1 MKKIAVIVGSTRQ
14 GSWNRRV
21 AQDLVSMLPEGFDAE
36 FLSLQDLPFY
46 DQEWDTPETIPAAVA
61 ELRSKADAADG
72 FIILTPEYNRS
83 MPAVLKNALDILSRP
98 FGAKKMSGKPTLVAS
113 ATPGAFGGF
122 GASRDLRNVLAFL
135 DAQVIG
141 QPEVY
146 LSFVHTLYADGELN
160 EDTAKFLRSVVAKFV
175 DAFPPQAK

>member
-1 MKKIAVIVGSTRQ
+1 MEPTRRPRPRLDA
-14 GSWNRRV
+14 SRRFRRRIP
-21 AQDLVSMLPEGFDAE
+21 L
-36 FLSLQDLPFY
+36 LQDLPFY

-122 GASRDLRNVLAFL
+122 WSQPRLAQCARILR
-135 DAQVIG
+135 
-141 QPEVY
+141 
-146 LSFVHTLYADGELN
+146 
-160 EDTAKFLRSVVAKFV
+160 RSGHRATRSLFEFRSHPLCRRR
-175 DAFPPQAK
+175 AERRYRQILT